1 MRAFFGPLL
10 LHVGFLTAGL
20 GVLRSAGIVETVWS
34 LKTVAVAG
42 LAYLMGI
49 VTVIASAIVLLVI
62 GIPYTQVTIALLIVA
77 FTALVGPA
85 ALRGRPSFRPVLG
98 LNPAALTR
106 RVRAMPAEHIALGV
120 ILLAFIALAVI
131 GLYSVSDRP
140 IGTGEYDAWN
150 LWARKANLFF
160 QGSHLPTEVLKS
172 PREGYIQSYYPLLL
186 PLLDAAHLRAMGVLD
201 DRSVHVVEWLLLV
214 SWVFAGIYLSRRA
227 TRSVVAAAM
236 FCGAA
241 VLMIQTVLTAY
252 ADVPSA
258 LFASLGILALGLWI
272 EHRKRGDL
280 IVATVLLI
288 GATNVKNEGAVGTA
302 VALAA
307 AAAILL
313 FTRERRR
320 LRELALAVG
329 AILAIGV
336 LPWRLWLAANG
347 IHGDHSFGK
356 SIDVSFLIDH
366 RSRVWPAVKA
376 LVTQIQP
383 STFDPRMF
391 VPIGLAVTLVGLGTR
406 NRRRPISAYYLAV
419 GLLYFVGLLWGYWTS
434 PFTGS
439 LYDGQVFTTVV
450 RITIGLGLIG
460 LVAVLHVG
468 GIQST
473 GIRDQ
478 AASPPSESG
487 QGRVPSAQA

>member
-1 MRAFFGPLL
+1 MRVFFGPLL
-10 LHVGFLTAGL
+10 LHLGFLASGL
-20 GVLRSAGIVETVWS
+20 GLLRVAGVVDTVWS
-34 LKTVAVAG
+34 MKTVAAAG
-42 LAYLMGI
+42 LAYLLGI
-49 VTVIASAIVLLVI
+49 VAVIGTAIVLLVI

-77 FTALVGPA
+77 FTALIGLAP
-85 ALRGRPSFRPVLG
+85 LRGRPSLKLARG
-98 LNPAALTR
+98 LSWTGLTR

-160 QGSHLPTEVLKS
+160 QGSHLPTEILKS

-236 FCGAA
+236 LCGAA

-272 EHRKRGDL
+272 EQRNRPDL
-280 IVATVLLI
+280 VIATVLFI

-313 FTRERRR
+313 FVRERGR
-320 LRELALAVG
+320 LRELAVAAG

-356 SIDVSFLIDH
+356 SFDISFLIDH

-383 STFDPRMF
+383 ATFDPRMF
-391 VPIGLAVTLVGLGTR
+391 VPIGVAVTLVGLSAR
-406 NRRRPISAYYLAV
+406 NRRSAISAYYLAV
-419 GLLYFVGLLWGYWTS
+419 GLLYFIGLLWGYWTS

-468 GIQST
+468 GARST
-473 GIRDQ
+473 GING
-478 AASPPSESG
+478 AAARETAHA
-487 QGRVPSAQA
+487 RAPSARV